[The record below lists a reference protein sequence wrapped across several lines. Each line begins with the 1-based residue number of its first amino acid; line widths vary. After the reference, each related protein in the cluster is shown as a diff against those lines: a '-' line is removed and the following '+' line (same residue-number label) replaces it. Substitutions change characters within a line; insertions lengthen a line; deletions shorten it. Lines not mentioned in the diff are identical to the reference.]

1 MAELENSTEIPADW
15 RARLKEQGKAAFELD
30 ELRRLGFWPPP
41 AGLAEQVA
49 RAEEEVKRLDREMA
63 PLRAQLRR
71 VEGDIARAADVQTAL
86 DEIRKQRIQR
96 VKAAREAKKLAR
108 VIERVDRDAHWK
120 EKRANDPQFLGRG
133 VSMGLQFGPNDR
145 EKLAKNG
152 LSDLETFASIA
163 AAMKIETRELTWL
176 CYHRGAAQSDHYHR
190 FQIPKKRGGVRN
202 VSAPKT
208 KMRAA
213 QRWILEQILAK
224 MPVHES
230 AAAFVAGTS
239 TLQNAERHQG
249 RALVIR
255 VDLKD
260 FFPSIPF
267 RRVKHFFQSAGY
279 NEGCATAFALLCTES
294 PRVELSLDLKKR
306 HVAVGERVLPQ
317 GACTSPALSNLI
329 CRRLDARLT
338 GLCAKRGLTY
348 SRYADD
354 LVFSS
359 DDAKTD
365 IAALLGLA
373 GKVIKDEKLVVNAE
387 KTLVMRAN
395 HRQSVT
401 GLIVNAQ
408 NSDSP
413 RVSRDDLRRFRA
425 FLHGF
430 ETLGREK
437 ASEKLGQDA
446 LFYARGYLA
455 YIHMS
460 DPARAQQIRA
470 SHGFLSR
477 D

>member
-1 MAELENSTEIPADW
+1 MSEPETSTEIPADW

-49 RAEEEVKRLDREMA
+49 RSEEEVKRLDREMA
-63 PLRAQLRR
+63 PLRAELRK

-86 DEIRKQRIQR
+86 DEIRKQRIGR
-96 VKAAREAKKLAR
+96 VKTAREAKKLAR
-108 VIERVDRDAHWK
+108 AIEGVDRDTHWK
-120 EKRANDPQFLGRG
+120 QKRATDPQFLGRG
-133 VSMGLQFGPNDR
+133 VSMGLQFGPNES
-145 EKLAKNG
+145 EKLTQNG
-152 LSDLETFASIA
+152 LPDLETFAQIA
-163 AAMKIETRELTWL
+163 AAMEIESRELTWL
-176 CYHRGAAQSDHYHR
+176 CYHRGAAQTDHYHR
-190 FQIPKKRGGVRN
+190 FQIPKKRGGMRN

-208 KMRAA
+208 KLRRA
-213 QRWILEQILAK
+213 QRFVWEQILAK
-224 MPVHES
+224 MPVHQA
-230 AAAFVAGTS
+230 AAAFVPGTS
-239 TLQNAERHQG
+239 TVQNAMRH
-249 RALVIR
+249 AAKAIVIR

-260 FFPSIPF
+260 FFPSISF

-279 NEGCATAFALLCTES
+279 NEGCATVFALLCTES
-294 PRVELSLDLKKR
+294 PRVSLALDGQTK
-306 HVAVGERVLPQ
+306 HVALGERVLPQ

-338 GLCAKRGLTY
+338 GLCIKRGLTY

-354 LVFSS
+354 LVFSG
-359 DDAKTD
+359 DDARCD
-365 IAALLGLA
+365 IAALLGLV
-373 GKVIKDEKLVVNAE
+373 GKVVEDENLVVNAE

-395 HRQSVT
+395 HRQAVT
-401 GLIVNAQ
+401 GLVVNAQ
-408 NSDSP
+408 SAASP

-430 ETLGREK
+430 ETLGRER

-460 DPARAQQIRA
+460 DPQRA
-470 SHGFLSR
+470 SKLRAAHAFLSR